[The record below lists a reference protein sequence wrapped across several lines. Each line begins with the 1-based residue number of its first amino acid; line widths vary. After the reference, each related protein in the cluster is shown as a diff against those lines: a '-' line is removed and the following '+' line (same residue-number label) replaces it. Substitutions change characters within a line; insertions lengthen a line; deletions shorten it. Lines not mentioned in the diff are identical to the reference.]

1 MSTIYEINPDGSASV
16 AEPKSKRAGAAILGS
31 ALLAASDRTPPNE
44 GWSAIRRDYFRIV
57 PDDSWRAGHPN
68 HVIPLDERIDA
79 TESELAAVRAAGK
92 NASGRAAEILRG
104 AADELHARL
113 AMLRSFVSE
122 FASCETAFR
131 AAENELVQ
139 ANHDL
144 TYTEP
149 DECAANMIAIERAR
163 AGMRKAQRIAR
174 ALIDGFQNA
183 RKPVLPQLGV
193 ALASVEKVRQLEE
206 ERSREI
212 ASRSADVAAL
222 CEAIEQEATEQ

>member
-16 AEPKSKRAGAAILGS
+16 AEPKSSSARAGAAILGS

-79 TESELAAVRAAGK
+79 TESELGAVRAAGER
-92 NASGRAAEILRG
+92 ASGRSAEILRA

-144 TYTEP
+144 TYSEP
-149 DECAANMIAIERAR
+149 DQCAANMIAIERAR
-163 AGMRKAQRIAR
+163 ASMRKAQRIAR
-174 ALIDGFQNA
+174 ALLDGFEHA
-183 RKPVLPQLGV
+183 RKPVLPALGL
-193 ALASVEKVRQLEE
+193 ALASVEKVRQLDD
-206 ERSREI
+206 ERGREI
-212 ASRSADVAAL
+212 ASRGDDIAAL
-222 CEAIEQEATEQ
+222 CEALA